1 MPELYQ
7 APHRGATHADLLS
20 EENYAQ
26 QMEETVEPLLKGLR
40 HKGFLTIVRGRR
52 IHYEYYLCADPVG
65 AVVLCHGFT
74 ESAEKYREM
83 IYYFLGAGYS
93 VFAPDLRGH
102 GKSYRGQKNHTLIHV
117 NRFRD
122 YTDDLDRFLQRI
134 VRPNAVNLPLYLY
147 GHSMGGAVGA
157 LYLSQHPITFRK
169 AVLSAPMIAPKTA
182 NLPPWLAR
190 WITFAMCLAGKG
202 TDPVLRQRSVERD
215 TAPSEE
221 EFPPRFSYYHQKKL
235 RHRHLQTSLAT
246 YRWLFQALCTTD
258 ALLKRSNC
266 ERVQATVLLFQAE
279 NDTYVH
285 NKHQDLYLSRIPH
298 GEMVRIP
305 ESGHGLPTA
314 ENEILQPY
322 VDRILSFFSK

>member
-7 APHRGATHADLLS
+7 APHRGETHAHLLS
-20 EENYAQ
+20 EETYPQ
-26 QMEETVEPLLKGLR
+26 QMEEIVEPLLKRLR

-83 IYYFLGAGYS
+83 IYYFLNAGYS

-122 YTDDLDRFLQRI
+122 YTDDLDLFIQRI
-134 VRPNAVNLPLYLY
+134 VRPNAVNLPLHLF

-157 LYLSQHPITFRK
+157 LYLSLHPITFRK

-182 NLPPWLAR
+182 QLPPWLAR
-190 WITFAMCLAGKG
+190 WMAFAACLSGNGKK
-202 TDPVLRQRSVERD
+202 PVIHQRGSNGND
-215 TAPSEE
+215 LPPEE
-221 EFPPRFSYYHQKKL
+221 LPPRVAYYRQKKQ
-235 RHRHLQTSLAT
+235 RYRHLQTSLAT
-246 YRWLFQALCTTD
+246 YRWLYQALSNTNV
-258 ALLKRSNC
+258 LLKRTNC
-266 ERVQATVLLFQAE
+266 EAVQATVLLFQAGL
-279 NDTYVH
+279 DTYVH
-285 NKHQDLYLSRIPH
+285 NKHQDLYISRVPH
-298 GEMVRIP
+298 GEKILFP
-305 ESGHGLPTA
+305 EAKHGFPMA
-314 ENEILQPY
+314 ENEVLQPY